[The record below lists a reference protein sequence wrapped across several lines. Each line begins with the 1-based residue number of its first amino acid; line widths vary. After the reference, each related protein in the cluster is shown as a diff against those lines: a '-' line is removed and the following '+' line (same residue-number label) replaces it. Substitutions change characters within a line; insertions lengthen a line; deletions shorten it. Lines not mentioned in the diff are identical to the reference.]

1 MGRGRA
7 PVGRKG
13 RLRRDGPPLPRREVT
28 GGGVLRLTFA
38 AMAVA
43 LYNPFRDEV
52 VGIPNTLDEHRCE
65 RPVGGFGL
73 VIHERSM

>member
-1 MGRGRA
+1 
-7 PVGRKG
+7 
-13 RLRRDGPPLPRREVT
+13 
-28 GGGVLRLTFA
+28 
-38 AMAVA
+38 MAVA